1 MKSANNAQRGAD
13 ANWRHAGPGMSNRFQ
28 CAKCRGAKL
37 LLGRKRIK
45 VRGMP
50 DWVCAECAKGV
61 AA

>member
-1 MKSANNAQRGAD
+1 MKGSDNATRQTTLA
-13 ANWRHAGPGMSNRFQ
+13 WRHAGPGLSQRFQ